1 MMVIANTVFSDE
13 KNGSDVIS
21 TLSDVQ
27 LGAMLHDNASASGAF
42 DKAAEKYSQV
52 INRLGQEFEN
62 RFCDFGQLEPCV
74 SFISNPFM
82 QVDLTCIAEQ
92 LSATFN
98 VDAGQVEIEI
108 LTLQNDLHL
117 KAHQDAPNF

>member
-21 TLSDVQ
+21 TLSDIQ
-27 LGAMLHDNASASGAF
+27 LGANLVKSLKTGF
-42 DKAAEKYSQV
+42 
-52 INRLGQEFEN
+52 
-62 RFCDFGQLEPCV
+62 EPCV

-98 VDAGQVEIEI
+98 VDAGHVEIEI
-108 LTLQNDLHL
+108 LTLQYDLHL